1 MGCLLFAGKPEASPY
16 AELLRTLSW
25 DKLVAQVTQ
34 QYFNLL
40 GQPAESPLSVTI
52 AAGFQAPPTLLKFIN
67 GMLGKKQDWHS
78 LKQLPV
84 PVELDDKFQF
94 HSIFICPVS
103 KEPATEDDPPS
114 MYGCGHIIC
123 LKSTLVN
130 MCHTDSLKCLYCKPN
145 SENWGIIQLTF

>member
-16 AELLRTLSW
+16 AELLRTLGW

-52 AAGFQAPPTLLKFIN
+52 AAGFQALPTLLKFIN

-103 KEPATEDDPPS
+103 KE
-114 MYGCGHIIC
+114 GKIC
-123 LKSTLVN
+123 LKGNGGLLVGGVN
-130 MCHTDSLKCLYCKPN
+130 HGFPRVVAATS
-145 SENWGIIQLTF
+145 